1 MNHALLEGKTALVT
15 GGTAG
20 IGKGIVA
27 LFATHGANVVFC
39 GRNAAKGAEVA
50 QEVCA
55 AAGRPDAATFVQA
68 DVADPKAM
76 EDLVSHVLEK
86 FKKLDILVNN
96 AGITRDG
103 LLMRMSEEQWDEVI
117 SVNLKSVYSTCRA
130 AIRPMLKERCGSIIN
145 ISSVVGLTGNAG
157 QANYAAAKS
166 GILGFTKSLAQEVAS
181 RQIKVNCICPGF
193 VDTSMTG
200 ALNDVQRESIL
211 KKIPMGTMGVPQ
223 DIAYAALYL
232 ASDWSRYMTGQVL
245 TVDGGMVM

>member
-1 MNHALLEGKTALVT
+1 MKNALLEGKVALVT

-27 LFATHGANVVFC
+27 LFAAQGAHVVFC
-39 GRNAAKGAEVA
+39 GRNAANGAQVA
-50 QEVCA
+50 QEVSA
-55 AAGRPDAATFVQA
+55 ACGRPDAAVFVQA
-68 DVADPKAM
+68 DVASPKAM
-76 EDLVSHVLEK
+76 EDLIAHVLER
-86 FKKLDILVNN
+86 FKKIDILVNN

-145 ISSVVGLTGNAG
+145 ISSIVGLTGNAG
-157 QANYAAAKS
+157 QANYAAAKA

-181 RQIKVNCICPGF
+181 RKIKVNCICPGF

-211 KKIPMGTMGVPQ
+211 KKIPMGVMGVPE